1 MSNIVF
7 DQARKETLIQSVH
20 ELADRLCEQ
29 LSNKEHGV
37 EKEKLLHTFKQCF
50 VNTIETTVECLPQDE
65 IFVITGDIEAMW
77 LRDSSAQVAHYLPF
91 ANEYEDLAT
100 MIKALIH
107 KQFQYI
113 CIDPYANAFNIEEN
127 GNCWDEDI
135 TDSNDWEWERKYE
148 IDSLCYPIKLLSDY
162 YRITNDAS
170 VFTQKVYEGLQLIVR
185 TWRIEQ
191 HHAEQSS
198 YRFTRLNCPASDT
211 LHHDGMG
218 NPTGYTGMT
227 WSGFRPSDDA
237 CQYGYLVP
245 ANLFAETVLTNVA
258 DIASNIYNDA
268 VLAEEALSLQADI
281 RKGIEQFGM
290 VEHETYGKIYAYEV
304 DGLGHVHLMDDAN
317 VPSLLSLPWLG
328 ACDAQDEI
336 YKNTRKFVLSKDNP
350 YYYEG
355 SAAKGIGSPH
365 TPDQYIWHIAL
376 SMQGLTSIDPKE
388 QEELLATLLRTDA
401 GTGYMHEGFH
411 CDRPDEF
418 TRDWFA
424 WSNSLFALYVLTMYG
439 LIA

>member
-1 MSNIVF
+1 MSNIAF
-7 DQARKETLIQSVH
+7 DQKRKELLIQTVQ
-20 ELADRLCEQ
+20 ELADKLCDRLANTE
-29 LSNKEHGV
+29 GV
-37 EKEKLLHTFKQCF
+37 EEKELLLHTFRQCF
-50 VNTIETTVECLPQDE
+50 VNTIETTVECLPKDE

-91 ANEYEDLAT
+91 AKEYPELAK
-100 MIKALIH
+100 MIKALIQ

-113 CIDPYANAFNIEEN
+113 NIDPYANAYNIEAN
-127 GNCWDEDI
+127 GKCWDHDI

-162 YRITNDAS
+162 YKKTGDQS
-170 VFTQKVYEGLQLIVR
+170 VFTEEIHKALALIVK
-185 TWRIEQ
+185 TWKVEQ
-191 HHAEQSS
+191 KHSTESP
-198 YRFTRLNCPASDT
+198 YRFTRMNCPASDT

-237 CQYGYLVP
+237 CQYGYLIP
-245 ANLFAETVLTNVA
+245 SNLFAQTVLGDVITIAKDIYQDQVLA
-258 DIASNIYNDA
+258 DDAA
-268 VLAEEALSLQADI
+268 VLRDEI
-281 RKGIEQFGM
+281 KKGIEQFGI
-290 VEHETYGKIYAYEV
+290 VNHDKFGRIYAYEV
-304 DGLGHVHLMDDAN
+304 DGLGNVHLMDDAN

-328 ACDAQDEI
+328 ACDADNELYQ
-336 YKNTRKFVLSKDNP
+336 NTRRFVLSKENP

-355 SAAKGIGSPH
+355 KAAKGIGSPH

-376 SMQGLTSIDPKE
+376 SMQGLTSVSEEE
-388 QEELLATLLRTDA
+388 QKALLHTLLTTDA

-411 CDRPDEF
+411 CDDPKQF

-424 WSNSLFALYVLTMYG
+424 WSNSLFALYVLTMYHM
-439 LIA
+439 I